1 MLGNSG
7 VMELSNNEVITFA
20 DALSGTG
27 ARGLRVAV
35 EAPEIAEVYMND
47 INQLA
52 IDKAKLSAEINAVGH
67 KCFFSSDDV
76 HKFLD

>member
-27 ARGLRVAV
+27 ARALRVAV

-52 IDKAKLSAEINAVGH
+52 VDKAKLSAEINALGINA
-67 KCFFSSDDV
+67 SSV
-76 HKFLD
+76 LTMFTNS